1 MVSAVAVDSRHA
13 EAGTRVAAVRRCRL
27 TLAYDGSHFLGAQRQ
42 ARGRTVAGDV
52 EAALSAV
59 VGHEA
64 RLTLAGRTD
73 RGVHATGQ
81 VAHVDLRTTLPMP
94 IVRRAVN
101 AQLATDVVVT
111 QLEAVEAQF
120 HARFDAKW
128 REYRYRVWHSAT
140 RSPRYA
146 GTAWH
151 WSSPLDDSALN
162 SGADALLGTHD
173 YAGFATHAQGGPE
186 AQWPRSS
193 VREVY
198 GSRWG
203 RLPGDDLDGGSMLEY
218 RVRANGFLPKMARTL
233 VGALMLVGSRQR
245 SASWIAE
252 LLVAGERR
260 FGPSPAPACGL
271 TLARVGY
278 GDEPRVAPWQA
289 GFGIGPGMATAAEPA
304 GPLVGR

>member
-1 MVSAVAVDSRHA
+1 MTNPPA
-13 EAGTRVAAVRRCRL
+13 TRRCRL
-27 TLAYDGSHFLGAQRQ
+27 ALAYDGGHFLGAQRQ

-52 EAALSAV
+52 ETALCAV
-59 VGHEA
+59 VGHDV

-81 VAHVDLRTTLPMP
+81 VAHVDLRTTLSMP
-94 IVRRAVN
+94 VVRRAVN
-101 AQLATDVVVT
+101 ALLAKDVAVT
-111 QLEAVEAQF
+111 QLEAVDAQF

-151 WSSPLDDSALN
+151 WSSPLDDGALT

-173 YAGFATHAQGGPE
+173 CAGFATHAQGG
-186 AQWPRSS
+186 ATRQWPRNT

-203 RLPGDDLDGGSMLEY
+203 RLPGDDLDGGTMLEY
-218 RVRANGFLPKMARTL
+218 RVRANGFLPRMARTM

-245 SASWIAE
+245 SPSWITE

-260 FGPSPAPACGL
+260 LGPPPAPACGL

-278 GDEPRVAPWQA
+278 GTESRVAPWQA
-289 GFGIGPGMATAAEPA
+289 GFGVGLGVAMAGEPA
-304 GPLVGR
+304 GRYAGT

>member
-1 MVSAVAVDSRHA
+1 MTD
-13 EAGTRVAAVRRCRL
+13 VAAARRCRL
-27 TLAYDGSHFLGAQRQ
+27 TLAYDGAGFLGAQRQ

-52 EAALSAV
+52 EAALRTV

-73 RGVHATGQ
+73 RGVHAVGQ
-81 VAHVDLRTTLPMP
+81 VAHVDLRTTLSMP
-94 IVRRAVN
+94 VVQRAVN
-101 AQLATDVVVT
+101 ALLATDVVVT
-111 QLEAVEAQF
+111 QLEVVEGDF
-120 HARFDAKW
+120 HARYDATW

-140 RSPRYA
+140 RAPRYA

-151 WSSPLDDSALN
+151 WSSPLDDGALT

-173 YAGFATHAQGGPE
+173 YAGFATHARGAAAG
-186 AQWPRSS
+186 QWPRST

-203 RLPGDDLDGGSMLEY
+203 RVAEDDLDGGAMLEY
-218 RVRANGFLPKMARTL
+218 RVRANGFLPKMARTMVGALVL
-233 VGALMLVGSRQR
+233 VGAQQR
-245 SASWIAE
+245 SPSWIAE

-260 FGPSPAPACGL
+260 LGPPPAPACGL
-271 TLARVGY
+271 TLARVGF

-289 GFGIGPGMATAAEPA
+289 GFGAGPGVTMAAEHS
-304 GPLVGR
+304 GRYGIA

>member
-1 MVSAVAVDSRHA
+1 MT
-13 EAGTRVAAVRRCRL
+13 GVAAVRRCRV
-27 TLAYDGSHFLGAQRQ
+27 TLAYDGAHFLGAQRQ
-42 ARGRTVAGDV
+42 ARGRTVAGEV
-52 EAALSAV
+52 EAALGAV

-73 RGVHATGQ
+73 RGVHAAGQ
-81 VAHVDLRTTLPMP
+81 VAHVDLRTTLAMP
-94 IVRRAVN
+94 VIRRAVN
-101 AQLATDVVVT
+101 ALLARDVVVT
-111 QLEAVEAQF
+111 QLEAVDSDF
-120 HARFDAKW
+120 HARFDATW

-140 RSPRYA
+140 RSPRYV

-151 WSSPLDDSALN
+151 WSSPLDDGALTSA
-162 SGADALLGTHD
+162 ADALLGTHD
-173 YAGFATHAQGGPE
+173 YAGFATHARGG
-186 AQWPRSS
+186 ATGQWPRNT

-203 RLPGDDLDGGSMLEY
+203 RLPGDDLDGGAMLEY
-218 RVRANGFLPKMARTL
+218 RVRANGFLPRMARTL
-233 VGALMLVGSRQR
+233 VGALVLVGSRQR

-260 FGPSPAPACGL
+260 LGPSPAPACGL

-289 GFGIGPGMATAAEPA
+289 GFGVGPVVATTAAPS
-304 GPLVGR
+304 GRHGTA